1 MGTQG
6 ACGRQPRPAR
16 CRRPCRAGAELGSGQ
31 SRVLPGESLSILP
44 VGDRPRGCAALRP
57 GRRGDSR
64 AERPGARCHLSG
76 PVSPLRGSVPTEKPA
91 RRGAATVLSGAKC
104 LPSTWRPRPSE
115 LGTWT
120 NTPVARNTRDITM
133 RVAPR
138 PHRGRPSCGVG
149 SVHGAGVVRAGRAA
163 TGAPEQGTARPGA
176 PEKRSRRG
184 ARACVRACVRT
195 FVCACAH
202 VCMCVHV

>member
-6 ACGRQPRPAR
+6 ACGRQPRPAC

-104 LPSTWRPRPSE
+104 LPRTWRPRPSE

-120 NTPVARNTRDITM
+120 NTPVARNARDITM

-149 SVHGAGVVRAGRAA
+149 SVHGAGAVRAGRAA
-163 TGAPEQGTARPGA
+163 TGA

-184 ARACVRACVRT
+184 ARACVHVCVCAHICVRMSE
-195 FVCACAH
+195 CAH
-202 VCMCVHV
+202 VCACV